1 MGADG
6 WTLIKASNK
15 KPGETTLVTYT
26 EGEVENTYLVT
37 FGEGEDGYCYAN
49 VPDAVAQVMLQ
60 GALYERANDLVAE
73 VEAEDV
79 VEPVE
84 EPEAPGESEEED
96 ELTQIHGVGPKVAGK
111 LRDAGFN
118 TIAEVSEAHV
128 NVLVEDCGVTES
140 LAEKLIANAKELLS

>member
-15 KPGETTLVTYT
+15 KPGETTLVTYK

-37 FGEGEDGYCYAN
+37 FGVGEGGYCYAN

-73 VEAEDV
+73 DKAEDV

-84 EPEAPGESEEED
+84 EPEEPEEED